1 MNAPWRLVTVL
12 APELRVCG
20 QQQRRLCS
28 THHARVS
35 NQHEVNS
42 RQYNNQL
49 GIARA
54 YSSMNFKL
62 RISAQRKPLAGV
74 SLSSSSR
81 PRNYSATA
89 MRRSEHG
96 KGQRTG
102 ESPGNTKMTEPSK
115 ELPLPPNMPQPST
128 KDDVL
133 FWSETLMRIVIGM
146 GIAHCFDEY
155 FFRLTHTEGPSMMP
169 TIKKRGEIILMERF
183 SYRIR
188 GLEDGD
194 KGQERSR
201 LARLRQI
208 EWETSPSY
216 RHSMQ
221 VGERDKGAKENNEE
235 NDNICN
241 EPIWHK
247 ARPLEVS
254 HPSNSTYGALWKQVT
269 SPLAVG
275 DVVVVHRPPFASAY

>member
-1 MNAPWRLVTVL
+1 M
-12 APELRVCG
+12 APEFRVCS

-28 THHARVS
+28 KHHARAS

-42 RQYNNQL
+42 RHNNQL

-62 RISAQRKPLAGV
+62 RISAQRKPFAGV
-74 SLSSSSR
+74 SLRSCSR
-81 PRNYSATA
+81 PRNYSVTA

-96 KGQRTG
+96 KGQTTG

-115 ELPLPPNMPQPST
+115 ELPLPPNMPQPSI

-133 FWSETLMRIVIGM
+133 FWSETLMRIIIGM

-155 FFRLTHTEGPSMMP
+155 FFRLTRTEGPSMMP
-169 TIKKRGEIILMERF
+169 TIKERGEIILMERF

-194 KGQERSR
+194 KAQ
-201 LARLRQI
+201 
-208 EWETSPSY
+208 
-216 RHSMQ
+216 
-221 VGERDKGAKENNEE
+221 D
-235 NDNICN
+235 
-241 EPIWHK
+241 
-247 ARPLEVS
+247 
-254 HPSNSTYGALWKQVT
+254 
-269 SPLAVG
+269 
-275 DVVVVHRPPFASAY
+275 